1 MAENKGNGNNK
12 EEKQEKSN
20 PIQEIMKFTRKID
33 TLPKFVDFIA
43 DELIPQLFR
52 NQVKE
57 IYQNSATI
65 IDGIIRNI

>member
-12 EEKQEKSN
+12 EEKQEKTN
-20 PIQEIMKFTRKID
+20 PIQEVMKFTRKIN
-33 TLPKFVDFIA
+33 TLPKFVDFVA

>member
-1 MAENKGNGNNK
+1 MAENKENGRNK
-12 EEKQEKSN
+12 EEKQEKTN
-20 PIQEIMKFTRKID
+20 PIQEIMKFTRKIN
-33 TLPKFVDFIA
+33 TLPKFVDFVA